1 MHKASTARTYSATP
15 QDAFPARSRGMYFMV
30 KSEDGVPERY
40 VLHGQEVEG
49 PAPLALAAGS
59 PKSSMIKLRA
69 STFSSS
75 MSGTA
80 RLAARSSRALR
91 RSTSRDPLG
100 REATHAAWQRFMSRK
115 LLEAFNW

>member
-1 MHKASTARTYSATP
+1 MHKASTATTYAATP

-30 KSEDGVPERY
+30 RSEDGVPEPY

-49 PAPLALAAGS
+49 PAPLALAEGS

-75 MSGTA
+75 MSGT
-80 RLAARSSRALR
+80 ARSSRALR